1 MTMEVPT
8 MRGAT
13 TAKRVLDV
21 LAGADRGQ
29 GVDARALLTVVPGDA
44 ADVASVIDGLVSS
57 GCILRGSVADDRPG
71 GGRILRITG
80 EGLAALRS
88 M

>member
-1 MTMEVPT
+1 

-29 GVDARALLTVVPGDA
+29 GVDSRAVLTVVPGEA
-44 ADVASVIDGLVSS
+44 ADITAVIDGLVGS
-57 GCILRGSVADDRPG
+57 GFIHQGSPPDDHPRGVRM
-71 GGRILRITG
+71 LRITA
-80 EGLAALRS
+80 EGLAALRR

>member
-1 MTMEVPT
+1 

-29 GVDARALLTVVPGDA
+29 GVDSRAVLTVVPGEA
-44 ADVASVIDGLVSS
+44 ADITAVIDGLVGS
-57 GCILRGSVADDRPG
+57 GFIHQGSPPGRPPAWGADAPHHRRRAGSAAQDVGRRRP
-71 GGRILRITG
+71 
-80 EGLAALRS
+80 
-88 M
+88 